1 MDQSVFY
8 FASGFV
14 FVLIML
20 GLVFLKDR
28 SQLGMLMLFMAGAI
42 AMIITTAVNTDGGL
56 FALETACSNACTLT
70 NIAPTWPIDY
80 LPLFLTVLAWGSAII
95 KAVGNR

>member
-1 MDQSVFY
+1 MDETVFY
-8 FASGFV
+8 FSAAF
-14 FVLIML
+14 IML
-20 GLVFLKDR
+20 LILMGFYFLKDR
-28 SQLGMLMLFMAGAI
+28 SQIGMLMLFMAGAVG
-42 AMIITTAVNTDGGL
+42 MIITTTVNTDGGL

-80 LPLFLTVLAWGSAII
+80 LPLFLTILAWGSGII

>member
-1 MDQSVFY
+1 MDEMVFY
-8 FASGFV
+8 FSSG
-14 FVLIML
+14 LIL
-20 GLVFLKDR
+20 FLIVVGLVFLKDR

-42 AMIITTAVNTDGGL
+42 AMIITTTVNTDGGL
-56 FALETACSNACTLT
+56 FALETACSSACTLT

-80 LPLFLTVLAWGSAII
+80 LPLFLTILAWGSAII